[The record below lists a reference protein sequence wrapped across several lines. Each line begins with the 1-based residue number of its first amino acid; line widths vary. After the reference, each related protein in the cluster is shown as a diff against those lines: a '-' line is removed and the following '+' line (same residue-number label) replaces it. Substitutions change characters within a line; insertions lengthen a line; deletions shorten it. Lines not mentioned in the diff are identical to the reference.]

1 MTVCANGL
9 TPISKFS
16 VLTLFYNFTFHN
28 FLKHS
33 KERLLKKIF
42 YIFFFKKRKRA
53 RFKIRP
59 NLVSLF
65 STITVKSFTNKR
77 RFKKRRLKRRRFKMR
92 RIRYFK
98 KNSSMFFRAMFYTP
112 ATNMRLFCLSFL
124 VYFLHFTT
132 LRSFIHS
139 SFSVTVFS
147 RAIQHT
153 PLSNKK
159 VFRGGRESGL
169 LSLRLGILNALTLF
183 NNSYWF
189 TILHFLPFSIAFKF
203 LKKNTKKR
211 RIFSMHVKSSNLV
224 PSTDTFFYRNFY
236 ICTILFRKIR
246 CNNLFSLRCSH
257 FYSKYVLKYLE
268 FYFKSKVSISFLP
281 YCFYKKKCKRVR
293 RALNVCLFPVLKNF
307 NRLFFFNDFISVLSI
322 TFLQRN
328 ISIFVR
334 WLMRFMKKIRIK
346 LHKRFLFL
354 LRLYFTRLFKLYS
367 KGLKY
372 KGFKLQIKGKIS
384 VAGSSKKRI
393 FKMSQGLCSLTT
405 KNSRVSYYNNI
416 IRTYTGAL
424 GIKAFLFY

>member
-1 MTVCANGL
+1 LVKIGKGLDNPMTVCANGL

-65 STITVKSFTNKR
+65 STITLKSFTNKR

-147 RAIQHT
+147 RTIQHT

-169 LSLRLGILNALTLF
+169 FSLRLGILNALTLF
-183 NNSYWF
+183 NNSY
-189 TILHFLPFSIAFKF
+189 
-203 LKKNTKKR
+203 
-211 RIFSMHVKSSNLV
+211 
-224 PSTDTFFYRNFY
+224 
-236 ICTILFRKIR
+236 
-246 CNNLFSLRCSH
+246 
-257 FYSKYVLKYLE
+257 
-268 FYFKSKVSISFLP
+268 
-281 YCFYKKKCKRVR
+281 
-293 RALNVCLFPVLKNF
+293 
-307 NRLFFFNDFISVLSI
+307 
-322 TFLQRN
+322 
-328 ISIFVR
+328 
-334 WLMRFMKKIRIK
+334 
-346 LHKRFLFL
+346 
-354 LRLYFTRLFKLYS
+354 
-367 KGLKY
+367 
-372 KGFKLQIKGKIS
+372 
-384 VAGSSKKRI
+384 
-393 FKMSQGLCSLTT
+393 
-405 KNSRVSYYNNI
+405 
-416 IRTYTGAL
+416 
-424 GIKAFLFY
+424 